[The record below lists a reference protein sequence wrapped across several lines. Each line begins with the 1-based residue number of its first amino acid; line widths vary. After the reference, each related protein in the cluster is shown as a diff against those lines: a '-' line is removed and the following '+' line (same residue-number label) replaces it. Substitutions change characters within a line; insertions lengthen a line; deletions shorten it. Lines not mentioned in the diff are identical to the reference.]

1 MNLISNKVRN
11 KVLAK
16 GKVLIVVES
25 PTKAKTLG
33 NFLGKDYEV
42 VSTMGHI
49 RDLPEKKLGI
59 EIKKQLKSGKYEFI
73 PEYVLVPKKKETIDK
88 LKKAAEKAEKIF
100 LATDPDREGEAIAWH
115 AAQILGENGNLK
127 NVARITF
134 HEITKSAI
142 EKSLSNPGE
151 INLNLV
157 DAQQARRVLDRL
169 VGYKLSPLLWRKIRR
184 GLSAGRVQSVAVRLI
199 VDRERKIEKF
209 IPEEYWEIF
218 AELRRHLGGL
228 KEDAPT
234 FLAKLAK
241 INGRVA
247 KIENESQAKEIVG
260 ELEKANFEVYEVEKK
275 EVFQNPVPPFT
286 TSTLQQKAVQRL
298 GFSSKRTMNLAQS
311 LYEKG
316 LITYHRT
323 DSLNLAAEAIKQIRA
338 YIQKDFGQKY
348 LPEKPIFYKTKS
360 KVAQEAHEAI
370 RPTDITKL
378 PSGLKIDRQ
387 DEWRLYDLIW
397 KRALTCQM
405 ASAVWDQTKVDVQ
418 AVGVKNLYNLAAE
431 GKVIK
436 FDGWLVVYQGKMAE
450 EEKENGNG
458 NEEQLPE
465 LKKNDELDL
474 IKIDPQQKFTTPP
487 ARFTEATLIKAL
499 EEKGIGRPSTYAPIV
514 STIQIRQYV
523 EKEEGKFKPTSLG
536 EVVNDFLVEYF
547 PTVFDYQFTANMED
561 ELDDIANG
569 QREWLPVINDFYQ
582 PFEEKLTSVTQVA
595 ERVQVPTEA
604 TGEKCPQCHEGQLVI
619 RVGKFGKFLSC
630 SRFPDCDYA
639 APFVQKLEGVSCPKC
654 GGEIVI
660 KKTRKG
666 KQFYG
671 CSNYPKC
678 DWASWKKPFIE
689 SKRVK
694 EKE

>member
-1 MNLISNKVRN
+1 MDLI
-11 KVLAK
+11 
-16 GKVLIVVES
+16 IVES
-25 PTKAKTLG
+25 PTKAKTLS

-59 EIKKQLKSGKYEFI
+59 KIKRTQNSKLKTQNYDFI

-88 LKKAAEKAEKIF
+88 LKKAAKKAEKIF

-247 KIENESQAKEIVG
+247 KIENESQTKEIVG

-275 EVFQNPVPPFT
+275 EVFQSPVPPFT

-378 PSGLKIDRQ
+378 PSGLKIERQ
-387 DEWRLYDLIW
+387 DEWRLYELIW

-431 GKVIK
+431 GRVIK
-436 FDGWLVVYQGKMAE
+436 FDGWLIVYQGKMAE
-450 EEKENGNG
+450 EEKEKENE

-514 STIQIRQYV
+514 STIQTRQYV

-569 QREWLPVINDFYQ
+569 QRLWLPVINDFYQ

-595 ERVQVPTEA
+595 ERVQVPTET
-604 TGEKCPQCHEGQLVI
+604 TGKECPQCHKGQ
-619 RVGKFGKFLSC
+619 
-630 SRFPDCDYA
+630 
-639 APFVQKLEGVSCPKC
+639 
-654 GGEIVI
+654 
-660 KKTRKG
+660 
-666 KQFYG
+666 
-671 CSNYPKC
+671 
-678 DWASWKKPFIE
+678 
-689 SKRVK
+689 
-694 EKE
+694 

>member
-1 MNLISNKVRN
+1 
-11 KVLAK
+11 
-16 GKVLIVVES
+16 
-25 PTKAKTLG
+25 
-33 NFLGKDYEV
+33 
-42 VSTMGHI
+42 
-49 RDLPEKKLGI
+49 
-59 EIKKQLKSGKYEFI
+59 
-73 PEYVLVPKKKETIDK
+73 
-88 LKKAAEKAEKIF
+88 
-100 LATDPDREGEAIAWH
+100 
-115 AAQILGENGNLK
+115 
-127 NVARITF
+127 
-134 HEITKSAI
+134 
-142 EKSLSNPGE
+142 
-151 INLNLV
+151 
-157 DAQQARRVLDRL
+157 
-169 VGYKLSPLLWRKIRR
+169 
-184 GLSAGRVQSVAVRLI
+184 
-199 VDRERKIEKF
+199 
-209 IPEEYWEIF
+209 
-218 AELRRHLGGL
+218 
-228 KEDAPT
+228 
-234 FLAKLAK
+234 
-241 INGRVA
+241 
-247 KIENESQAKEIVG
+247 
-260 ELEKANFEVYEVEKK
+260 
-275 EVFQNPVPPFT
+275 
-286 TSTLQQKAVQRL
+286 
-298 GFSSKRTMNLAQS
+298 
-311 LYEKG
+311 

-323 DSLNLAAEAIKQIRA
+323 DSLNLATEAISQIRD
-338 YIQKDFGQKY
+338 YVQKTFGQNF
-348 LPEKPIFYKTKS
+348 LPEKPVFYKTKS

-370 RPTDITKL
+370 RPTDIKKL

-405 ASAVWDQTKVDVQ
+405 APAIWDQTKVDVQ

-436 FDGWLVVYQGKMAE
+436 FNGWLVVYQGKMAE
-450 EEKENGNG
+450 EEKEKENE

-514 STIQIRQYV
+514 STIQVRQYV

-536 EVVNDFLVEYF
+536 EVVCDFLVEYF
-547 PTVFDYQFTANMED
+547 PTVFDYQFTAKMED

-595 ERVQVPTEA
+595 ERVQVPTET
-604 TGEKCPQCHEGQLVI
+604 TGKECPQCHKGQLVI

-630 SRFPDCDYA
+630 SRFPDCDYS

-678 DWASWKKPFIE
+678 DWASWRKPQ
-689 SKRVK
+689 
-694 EKE
+694 